1 MEYWITDGTETI
13 YCDGDVCG
21 LNHEGV
27 VVMHAATTCLDKIVE
42 SSHPLSYELSSILEE
57 LTSCGDGIDQPM
69 LRTSIGD
76 QIDHWVKSKYL
87 TSEEATNINE
97 FVIKTFSLDKDLWDI
112 TNGFYDGDPRDYALE
127 HFNWIRIA
135 GRSVQCYRPTRENL
149 RRIYEVMTD
158 SDIVH
163 AVYDYINL
171 ETFKPHKYLRNIP
184 IEFLPDGF
192 AKVSR
197 ECQVTY

>member
-1 MEYWITDGTETI
+1 
-13 YCDGDVCG
+13 
-21 LNHEGV
+21 
-27 VVMHAATTCLDKIVE
+27 MHAATTCLDKIQE
-42 SSHPLSYELSSILEE
+42 SSHPLSYELSHILDD
-57 LTSCGDGIDQPM
+57 LLSFGDGIDTPL
-69 LRTSIGD
+69 LRTSIAD
-76 QIDHWVKSKYL
+76 QIDNWVESKYL
-87 TSEEATNINE
+87 TSEDANDING
-97 FVIKTFSLDKDLWDI
+97 FVIKTFSLEKALWEI

-127 HFNWIRIA
+127 HFNWIRIV

-158 SDIVH
+158 PDIVLE
-163 AVYDYINL
+163 AFNYINL